1 MDAFIVTKLFEN
13 KKENFT
19 TGKSLINT
27 IQLILSLTIS
37 TYAAFLS
44 WNCSVGDHP
53 FFRILFAILAFWFGI
68 LYILYY
74 VLLKQNACKF

>member
-1 MDAFIVTKLFEN
+1 MDAFIITKFFEN

-19 TGKSLINT
+19 TGKSLANT

-74 VLLKQNACKF
+74 VIFKTQKCKF